1 MAGKKNEQVEIT
13 PPATL
18 EEALKLIEAKDAEIK
33 AKAAEVEAKDA
44 EIKKAIAAI
53 QSKNAE
59 IEAKDAEIEA
69 KATEI
74 TGLKADKVSLQLDLE
89 NAAEAFKTYK
99 EEAEAALDSLGKDS
113 VIVTDRPVLRY
124 NGTLYKFKLTKFAV
138 RGKGM
143 VTAQQIIDNP
153 DGYDIDELINKF
165 QILKPYKV

>member
-18 EEALKLIEAKDAEIK
+18 EEALKVISEQGDIIVSKDAEID
-33 AKAAEVEAKDA
+33 AKTDL
-44 EIKKAIAAI
+44 
-53 QSKNAE
+53 
-59 IEAKDAEIEA
+59 IESLL
-69 KATEI
+69 T
-74 TGLKADKVSLQLDLE
+74 LKTSLELDLE
-89 NAAEAFKTYK
+89 NTEKEFKEYK
-99 EEAEAALDSLGKDS
+99 EEAEAALMSLGKEQ

-124 NGTLYKFKLTKFAV
+124 NGTLYKFKLVKFAI

>member
-18 EEALKLIEAKDAEIK
+18 EEALKLIEAKDAEI
-33 AKAAEVEAKDA
+33 E
-44 EIKKAIAAI
+44 
-53 QSKNAE
+53 
-59 IEAKDAEIEA
+59 
-69 KATEI
+69 
-74 TGLKADKVSLQLDLE
+74 GLKADKVSLQLDVE
-89 NAAEAFKTYK
+89 NAAVAFKTYK
-99 EEAEAALDSLGKDS
+99 EEAEAALDSLGKEQ

-124 NGTLYKFKLTKFAV
+124 NGTLYKFKLVKFAI

-143 VTAQQIIDNP
+143 VSAQQIIDNP